1 METNKNLDGTRSYEK
16 IDLLAIAKTI
26 WIKRRIIALV
36 VFLFILLGV
45 CFAILTPREY
55 TANSIFIPQTA
66 ESGKTVGG
74 FGDLATLAG
83 INLSGAA
90 ASMEIPP
97 TLYPKLASSASFK
110 LKMLETPITI
120 GEAKTETTYQAYY
133 EEYYKPGLLSQIKK
147 YTIGLPGVIIGI
159 FRSPQSEVVSEEGD
173 EEVILT
179 LTPAQVAHFKR
190 LDSQVSIAF
199 NAKEG
204 FVQLSVTMPEPLA
217 AAQMAKYAE
226 ELLQKAVIDYRIQN
240 AREQLKFTE
249 ERYQEKKEE
258 FEAIQGRL
266 ANFRDRNQNI
276 SSAVALNRIQQL
288 EAEYNLAFS
297 VYTELA
303 KQVEQSKLRV
313 SKDTPIFSVIQPVT
327 VPSEKS
333 SPNLRLILIVFTMLG
348 IVLALG
354 IVFILQFITNIRGQW
369 DETTV

>member
-1 METNKNLDGTRSYEK
+1 METNKHPDIGRSYDK

-26 WIKRRIIALV
+26 WIKRRIIV
-36 VFLFILLGV
+36 TIVGLFIIMGV
-45 CFAILTPREY
+45 VFAILTPKEY
-55 TANSIFIPQTA
+55 TADSLFIPQTA
-66 ESGKTVGG
+66 ESGKTVGS
-74 FGDLATLAG
+74 FGDLASLAG
-83 INLSGAA
+83 INLSGSA

-110 LKMLETPITI
+110 LKMLDAPIVI
-120 GEAKTETTYQAYY
+120 GETKEEVTYQEYY
-133 EEYYKPGLLSQIKK
+133 EEYYRPGLLSQIKR
-147 YTIGLPGVIIGI
+147 YTIGLPGVIVGI
-159 FRSPQSEVVSEEGD
+159 FRSPRSEVVSEEGK
-173 EEVILT
+173 EVILT
-179 LTPAQVAHFKR
+179 LTNAQVGHFKR

-240 AREQLKFTE
+240 ARQQLRFTE
-249 ERYQEKKEE
+249 ERYREKKEE